1 MDIHNAKVVGR
12 SSKSM
17 KAMAKM
23 LNVEIPIENSSD
35 GTTPDAAR
43 AARNGTTQPL
53 SRGARNKSCACVA
66 HASSMNQGFEKAQ
79 NLHR

>member
-17 KAMAKM
+17 KAMAKTF
-23 LNVEIPIENSSD
+23 NVATPIENLSD
-35 GTTPDAAR
+35 ATAPDAAH
-43 AARNGTTQPL
+43 AARNGITQAL
-53 SRGARNKSCACVA
+53 SRDTRNKSCAVA
-66 HASSMNQGFEKAQ
+66 HASSMNQGFEKTQ